1 MSSELELS
9 DTKLKCMVGKA
20 TNEANARADELAA
33 LGVAPEVVRL
43 VRPRASAEPRYKIT
57 HVQAYEVRL
66 HDKIEI
72 GGHLCEIVGIGDD
85 GLNTVVFHALDPAHR
100 VYELKMGV
108 TQPLTVQKKVVS

>member
-1 MSSELELS
+1 MSSELSKIDPRVS
-9 DTKLKCMVGKA
+9 DFIEESNAAADAL
-20 TNEANARADELAA
+20 EAQ
-33 LGVAPEVVRL
+33 GVPTEVTRL
-43 VRPRASAEPRYKIT
+43 LRPRGAEPRYKIT

-85 GLNTVVFHALDPAHR
+85 GLNTVIFHALDPAHR

-108 TQPLTVQKKVVS
+108 TQPLTVQKKETK

>member
-9 DTKLKCMVGKA
+9 TAKMKRLVGKA

-33 LGVAPEVVRL
+33 LGAPAEVVRL
-43 VRPRASAEPRYKIT
+43 VRPRSAAEPQYKVH

-72 GGHLCEIVGIGDD
+72 GGHVCEIVGIGDD
-85 GLNTVVFHALDPAHR
+85 GINTVIFHALDPAHR
-100 VYELKMGV
+100 VYELKVGAE
-108 TQPLTVQKKVVS
+108 QPLVIQKKV

>member
-1 MSSELELS
+1 MTELS
-9 DTKLKCMVGKA
+9 DHTIKRMVGKA
-20 TNEANARADELAA
+20 VNNANAAADELEAMGA
-33 LGVAPEVVRL
+33 APEVVRL
-43 VRPRASAEPRYKIT
+43 MRPRATAEPRYKIT

-85 GLNTVVFHALDPAHR
+85 GLHTVIFHALDPAHR

-108 TQPLTVQKKVVS
+108 TQPLTVQKKENN